1 MKLLILILAFTSW
14 PVLAKSN
21 KQIVKE
27 FYQQAFIN
35 GNLDKAVE
43 LLHKDYKQHNPKVA
57 TGKIGF
63 INAFKGFD
71 PSGYS
76 FSIKRAIS
84 ENDLVV
90 LHIHVKDK
98 NKPQDRGRAVVD
110 IFRVNKGKITEHW
123 DVAQSVPEIKAHTN
137 TMF

>member
-1 MKLLILILAFTSW
+1 MKILIILMTLMSW
-14 PVLAKSN
+14 PVMAKTN

-27 FYQQAFIN
+27 FYQLAFIE
-35 GNLDKAVE
+35 GKVEKAVK
-43 LLHKDYKQHNPKVA
+43 LLHEDYKQHNPKVA
-57 TGKIGF
+57 TGKSGF

-71 PSGYS
+71 PTGYS

-84 ENDLVV
+84 EDDLVV
-90 LHIHVKDK
+90 LHIHVKHK

-110 IFRVNKGKITEHW
+110 IFRVNNGKITEHW
-123 DVAQSVPEIKAHTN
+123 DVAQSVPEIKAHNN